1 MAILRHKMRALLALS
16 LVVAFASCKT
26 TRTVGPA
33 GAELGEGLAS
43 FYGVGFE
50 GRLTANGETFDKEAF
65 TAAHRTLPF
74 GTCVRV
80 TFVPTGKAV
89 EVRVN
94 DRGPFVANRII
105 DVSEAAARE
114 LGLITLGVGRVKL
127 SRC

>member
-1 MAILRHKMRALLALS
+1 MRGFLTWSVLFALAG
-16 LVVAFASCKT
+16 C
-26 TRTVGPA
+26 RTSGAVGPG

-43 FYGVGFE
+43 YYGAGLQ
-50 GRLTANGETFDKEAF
+50 GRPTASGETFDKEQF
-65 TAAHRTLPF
+65 TAAHRRLPF

-80 TFVPTGKAV
+80 TFVPTGRSV
-89 EVRVN
+89 EVRIN

>member
-1 MAILRHKMRALLALS
+1 MVFSTMRGLLAF
-16 LVVAFASCKT
+16 LVVVLFASC
-26 TRTVGPA
+26 RTSGAVGP
-33 GAELGEGLAS
+33 GGSSLGEGLAS
-43 FYGVGFE
+43 YYGAGLH
-50 GRLTANGETFDKEAF
+50 GRPTANGETFDKEQL
-65 TAAHRTLPF
+65 TAAHRKLPF

-80 TFVPTGKAV
+80 TLVPTGRSV
-89 EVRVN
+89 EVRIN